1 MNNLVL
7 KTIEVEGKEIVVTD
21 SREIALKV
29 NMRHDDLLKKIRG
42 YKAILDEGVEDS
54 EKLPSQKFFVEDT
67 YINSQNKEQPC
78 YQLTKQGC
86 EMVANKMTGKRGVLF
101 TATYVKAF
109 NDMQEQ
115 LKSGQALTIPEDII
129 EELREAKSYYKIQ
142 PRTVH
147 EFTDYIKKR
156 LNISKANN
164 EFEQVKIMVFARLQ
178 INKWSDIN
186 LSERKSVFELIDN
199 CVTKVKKERPYEQL
213 SCFS

>member
-21 SREIALKV
+21 SRVVAE
-29 NMRHDDLLKKIRG
+29 NTDTRHTDLLRKIRG
-42 YKAILDEGVEDS
+42 YEEVLLNAKLRSADFFIEDS
-54 EKLPSQKFFVEDT
+54 YKDSTGKE
-67 YINSQNKEQPC
+67 NKC

-115 LKSGQALTIPEDII
+115 LKSGQSLTIPEDII

-142 PRTVH
+142 PKTVH

-156 LNISKANN
+156 LNISKANS

-178 INKWSDIN
+178 INKWADIN